1 MNAESQVSSAL
12 GSLGDNACNST
23 ALEGSLPAVI
33 TAVEDSA
40 SAEGFAVSV
49 SYFVSSVQPCQVSYW
64 ITAQQQGVLGPE
76 GPFTFTEQTSG
87 LVEAWLLPAV
97 A

>member
-1 MNAESQVSSAL
+1 M
-12 GSLGDNACNST
+12 
-23 ALEGSLPAVI
+23 PAVV

-49 SYFVSSVQPCQVSYW
+49 SYFVNSVQPCQVSYW
-64 ITAQQQGVLGPE
+64 ITAQQQGVQGPE